1 MSLSRRYVEPA
12 ACVTELRG
20 GSKIATS
27 CALEPQWCKDTNH
40 IVGAVS
46 TTFVS
51 SRQLHAAGSNAPGY
65 ACLSSN
71 GNDPKT
77 FAYLG
82 RCASPMDEYVCTSR
96 AENCKAPTTF
106 EPFADRCTLLADLAP
121 NRIQPRSFFSSC
133 QTPSEAFERRCFW
146 SATECTALG
155 DEGYIS
161 FGAMPYNYNVAC
173 SCEDT
178 EVGACQTI
186 GADGNRTSEY
196 HCAVSESGCDSGSVF
211 VPVQE
216 LQDTA
221 GMDCRLCQEP
231 SSIPEPVVLPSDNG
245 NGNDDGGTQKS
256 PNEDAPA
263 DSSKNSGGGD
273 GGQPNGNNDKDNQEA
288 IILGSI
294 IGGVAIGL
302 ILAFV
307 CFLVLR
313 RRRNRKSQ
321 TKGGTAIVVELASA
335 DNQSSSA
342 SAGPEDTVSA
352 AGSSTPSEV
361 M

>member
-1 MSLSRRYVEPA
+1 MSLSRQFVELA
-12 ACVTELRG
+12 ACVTKLGG
-20 GSKIATS
+20 GSEIATS
-27 CALEPQWCKDTNH
+27 CALEPQWCKDNKH

-51 SRQLHAAGSNAPGY
+51 SRQLHAAGANAPGY

-82 RCASPMDEYVCTSR
+82 CCASPVDEYVCTSR
-96 AENCKAPTTF
+96 AENCAAPTKF
-106 EPFADRCTLLADLAP
+106 EPFADRCTLLADLSP
-121 NRIQPRSFFSSC
+121 NRIQPRAFFSPCESF
-133 QTPSEAFERRCFW
+133 TERPYELRCFW
-146 SATECTALG
+146 SATECVALG
-155 DEGYIS
+155 PGYGS
-161 FGAMPYNYNVAC
+161 YAAVAYTIDIAC
-173 SCEDT
+173 RCEET

-186 GADGNRTSEY
+186 GVDGNRTNEY
-196 HCAVSESGCDSGSVF
+196 HCAVSESSCDSGSVF
-211 VPVQE
+211 VPVPE
-216 LQDTA
+216 LQATA
-221 GMDCRLCQEP
+221 GIDCRLCQEP
-231 SSIPEPVVLPSDNG
+231 SSIPEPVVVPSDN
-245 NGNDDGGTQKS
+245 
-256 PNEDAPA
+256 
-263 DSSKNSGGGD
+263 NSGGGG
-273 GGQPNGNNDKDNQEA
+273 GGQQNNNGDDKDNQEA

-307 CFLVLR
+307 CFIVMR
-313 RRRNRKSQ
+313 RNRNRKSQ

-335 DNQSSSA
+335 DNQTSSA
-342 SAGPEDTVSA
+342 SAVPEDTVWA